1 MRETPDPGLMRLY
14 AAGNVS
20 ACVFGPG
27 YPAGGATL
35 GPAITFGYLAGRHL
49 TERAATGSTGHPRKG
64 APLELNEKG
73 RPRAVLPRR
82 DNLG

>member
-1 MRETPDPGLMRLY
+1 VAIHNGVLGTNGGPRVDADARVLAARGDVIDGLY
-14 AAGNVS
+14 AAGNVA

-49 TERAATGSTGHPRKG
+49 ATVRSQSP
-64 APLELNEKG
+64 
-73 RPRAVLPRR
+73 V
-82 DNLG
+82 